1 MATPPTRVL
10 SAVPSSGNYT
20 TSGASKVTGSF
31 NVTAGDLL
39 VVVASSEQAGTNS
52 NVTPSASGGSV
63 TWTLRASRTAG
74 GANQS
79 GAWLWT
85 GAVGAT
91 ATGIT
96 VTVPRPN
103 TGTTLWWG
111 CSASVW
117 RAHAGVGQVIQL
129 DSGTSSSIAQG
140 TTPSLAANS
149 AVQIGISDWNAV
161 NVASRTYQTINGS
174 QMTESLY
181 TQGASHATAYGAYR
195 TDVGNAGTET
205 VGLTTPATLR
215 WAMVG
220 VEILG
225 VTASAPQGG
234 ATGAISWVGVATGK
248 RVTQGGS
255 TGGITHVGVATGKR
269 TLQGG
274 STGSIARVGT
284 ATGKK
289 NSVAGSTGS
298 ITRVGVATG
307 KRNPQAGSTGSII
320 HTSTATGKKNPLGG
334 ASSII
339 GWMSA
344 ATGKLQPK
352 AAATSSI
359 SWIGFAIGQKVM
371 GGSSSGSMTRVSSPA
386 TGVKSPKGLVAGSIS
401 RVAVAT
407 GKKEPEGSA
416 TGVFTHV
423 GLATG
428 STPGEAQQ
436 GAAIGSVVWTGVA
449 SGIKLMKGAA
459 AGSVGRVGTASGKR
473 ELTGN
478 AAGAI
483 ARVGIATGSQPGVL
497 PALGSATGFLDR
509 IGSASGKL
517 SPVGLGVGSIG
528 KEGVATGKSIPLGSA
543 VGSTQR
549 VGLATG
555 TMGGFYHLTVLS
567 VTEQNTHRTGV
578 SEMPNYQIIVEDI
591 PTTLKVEQITQEI
604 TVEEVE

>member
-20 TSGASKVTGSF
+20 TSGASKVTTSF

-63 TWTLRASRTAG
+63 TWTLRATRTAG

-79 GAWLWT
+79 GGWLWT
-85 GAVGAT
+85 GVVGAT

-111 CSASVW
+111 CSVAVW
-117 RAHAGVGQVIQL
+117 RNHAGVGQIIQL

-149 AVQIGISDWNAV
+149 AVQIGISDWNAI
-161 NVASRTYQTINGS
+161 NVASRTYQTINGA

-181 TQGASHATAYGAYR
+181 VQGTSHATAYGAYR
-195 TDVGNAGTET
+195 VDVGAAGTKT
-205 VGLTTPATLR
+205 VGLTTPSTLR
-215 WAMVG
+215 WVMVG

-225 VTASAPQGG
+225 ITASAPQGG

-248 RVTQGGS
+248 
-255 TGGITHVGVATGKR
+255 K
-269 TLQGG
+269 
-274 STGSIARVGT
+274 
-284 ATGKK
+284 
-289 NSVAGSTGS
+289 
-298 ITRVGVATG
+298 
-307 KRNPQAGSTGSII
+307 NPQAGSTGGIA
-320 HTSTATGKKNPLGG
+320 HVSTATGKKNPLGSG
-334 ASSII
+334 SSII

-344 ATGKLQPK
+344 GTGKLEPK
-352 AAATSSI
+352 GAASGSI
-359 SWIGFAIGQKVM
+359 SWVGFAIGQKVM
-371 GGSSSGSMTRVSSPA
+371 GGNSSGSITRVSSPA
-386 TGVKSPKGLVAGSIS
+386 TGVKNAQGSVAGSITW
-401 RVAVAT
+401 VAVAV
-407 GKKEPEGSA
+407 GKREPEGSA

-428 STPGEAQQ
+428 STPGEAMQ
-436 GAAIGSVVWTGVA
+436 GAAIGSIVWTGVA
-449 SGIKLMKGAA
+449 SGRKIMGGAA
-459 AGSVGRVGTASGKR
+459 VGSMARVGTASGKR
-473 ELTGN
+473 ELTGF

-483 ARVGIATGSQPGVL
+483 ARVGVATGSQPGVL
-497 PALGSATGFLDR
+497 PAEGSAVSFIDW
-509 IGSASGKL
+509 IGSASGKF
-517 SPVGLGVGSIG
+517 SPVGFGVGSTN
-528 KEGVATGKSIPLGSA
+528 KVGVSTGKSIPLSSA
-543 VGSTQR
+543 VGSMER

-555 TMGGFYHLTVLS
+555 LTAGFYHITVLS
-567 VTEQNTHRTGV
+567 VTEKSTYTAGV
-578 SEMPNYQIIVEDI
+578 SLMPSYLITVEDVG
-591 PTTLKVEQITQEI
+591 TTVKVKELNQDI